1 MHSTTH
7 ACQRENTSFISV
19 AALIAAAL
27 TLLHSR
33 APEPPPEGFEEFTR
47 NLQLTGQSAD
57 AESGPGYNGFRS
69 YDSSRG
75 RYVQSDP
82 VGLAAGINT
91 YAYVNGQPT
100 QFIDPMGLWS
110 TRAHNYFLRQMFP
123 GIDPVMLSALEAGSA
138 AADGMKYQ
146 DAGHVY
152 MHAMSS
158 DNVSPAES
166 RTRMCQFIKDKRALY
181 QTYAQHGLPYS
192 AFFEMGMALHPVMDS
207 TSPAHRGFQ
216 PWRYRDAGNHG
227 GNQPGLPSMEDVDT
241 APKYLD
247 ETLQLMQKVFN
258 GQLDCVCSDLP

>member
-27 TLLHSR
+27 TLLQPHTQGL
-33 APEPPPEGFEEFTR
+33 PPQPDPSSV
-47 NLQLTGQSAD
+47 NNPQLIS
-57 AESGPGYNGFRS
+57 S

-82 VGLAAGINT
+82 VGLAGGINT
-91 YAYVNGQPT
+91 YTYVNAQPT
-100 QFIDPMGLWS
+100 QLIDPMGLWS
-110 TRAHNYFLRQMFP
+110 TQAHNYFLRQMFP
-123 GIDPVMLSALEAGSA
+123 GIDPAMLSALEAGSA

-146 DAGHVY
+146 NAGHVH

-158 DNVSPAES
+158 DNVSSAES
-166 RTRMCQFIKDKRALY
+166 RRRMCQFIKDKRALY

-207 TSPAHRGFQ
+207 TSPVHRGFQ
-216 PWRYRDAGNHG
+216 LWRYRDAGNHG

-258 GQLDCVCSDLP
+258 GQLDCVCSDSP

>member
-7 ACQRENTSFISV
+7 ACQRKNTPFISV

-27 TLLHSR
+27 TCIHSH
-33 APEPPPEGFEEFTR
+33 AHGLPPPPDPSNVN
-47 NLQLTGQSAD
+47 NLPLI
-57 AESGPGYNGFRS
+57 RS
-69 YDSSRG
+69 YDSNSG
-75 RYVQSDP
+75 RYGQSDP
-82 VGLAAGINT
+82 VGLAGGINT

-110 TRAHNYFLRQMFP
+110 TRAHNYFLRQMFS

-146 DAGHVY
+146 DAEHVH

-247 ETLQLMQKVFN
+247 ETLQLMRNVFN
-258 GQLDCVCSDLP
+258 GQLDCVCADLP